1 EWRIILP
8 SLRMISELWNLF
20 GRPEWWSRQSLSPD
34 DEPNRPPS
42 PAANRFVPP
51 PNGSIATFLALD
63 TAGFLQALLECR
75 GHGPVPFRRCDGSA
89 GCCARDANGHA
100 AAPPMSNIDSARF
113 TRSPGRRGRLSPAEF
128 PV

>member
-1 EWRIILP
+1 MANHTPLSANDFGALE
-8 SLRMISELWNLF
+8 SF
-20 GRPEWWSRQSLSPD
+20 GRPEWWSRQSLKHD

-63 TAGFLQALLECR
+63 TAGFLQALMECS

-100 AAPPMSNIDSARF
+100 AAPPMSNMNSRRF
-113 TRSPGRRGRLSPAEF
+113 TRSPGRRGRVSTAEF
-128 PV
+128 RG